1 MGVISLGVH
10 MARKPNHAYEK
21 RQRELAKI
29 AKQEAKR
36 AKKHAAKIDEEA
48 APSNEASPDEIQSED
63 PSPS

>member
-1 MGVISLGVH
+1 

-36 AKKHAAKIDEEA
+36 AKKHASKIEEEA
-48 APSNEASPDEIQSED
+48 APSNEASPEQIQNED
-63 PSPS
+63 SSPS

>member
-1 MGVISLGVH
+1 